1 VEGSSLELQ
10 KISRLDMG
18 VYLCIASNG
27 VPPTVSK
34 RIYVSVDCESHI
46 SHLSLLLFA
55 QTFNLHYR
63 IALSLLSLSISRL
76 SMLTLC

>member
-1 VEGSSLELQ
+1 MVHSLANEVEGSSLELL

-34 RIYVSVDCESHI
+34 RIFVSVDCKLAI
-46 SHLSLLLFA
+46 SS
-55 QTFNLHYR
+55 
-63 IALSLLSLSISRL
+63 SLSSL
-76 SMLTLC
+76 SSIPSYDSIEVRRPLSSCVF

>member
-1 VEGSSLELQ
+1 MTLGTEVEGSSLELQ

-34 RIYVSVDCESHI
+34 RIYVSVDCESF
-46 SHLSLLLFA
+46 SHLSLM
-55 QTFNLHYR
+55 FNMDIHR
-63 IALSLLSLSISRL
+63 NI
-76 SMLTLC
+76 TLVY